1 VSVVYGPEAAFPS
14 WPGLTRP
21 SHGSRE
27 LIKEIMP
34 IGILSEDKIGL
45 PGSRPVLDVLL
56 PLDRRLNIVVMFCPH
71 ETFQAIFPC
80 ETVHGT
86 FTMFP
91 YAMSKI
97 TRHTDIEHSVSPV
110 REDVNPAASYSP
122 VPYTDEHRCNALLD
136 GRVKPGHDDFTV
148 WDLRK
153 T

>member
-1 VSVVYGPEAAFPS
+1 VSVVYGPEAAFP
-14 WPGLTRP
+14 GLTQP

-27 LIKEIMP
+27 LIKEIKP
-34 IGILSEDKIGL
+34 IGVLSEDKIDL

-91 YAMSKI
+91 YATSKI

-110 REDVNPAASYSP
+110 REDVNPAASHIP
-122 VPYTDEHRCNALLD
+122 NLWRDKRRNHGVRD